1 MTELISKAAALKIIF
16 DSVGKTATEI
26 YQKVWE
32 LPGAA
37 IWHPGTEN
45 PPVET
50 VELDEEERTRL
61 RVSVP
66 VLAIVRDG
74 SYQVVRRIDE
84 ESAEPGGQEWHGWVN
99 QSNYETEDVRWWME
113 LPKGPEG

>member
-1 MTELISKAAALKIIF
+1 MPELISKAAVLKIIF
-16 DSVGKTATEI
+16 DSMGQPATAI
-26 YQKVWE
+26 YQKVRE
-32 LPGAA
+32 MPGAE
-37 IWHPGTEN
+37 IWHQVTEQL
-45 PPVET
+45 PAET

-84 ESAEPGGQEWHGWVN
+84 ESAEPGGQEWHGWVD